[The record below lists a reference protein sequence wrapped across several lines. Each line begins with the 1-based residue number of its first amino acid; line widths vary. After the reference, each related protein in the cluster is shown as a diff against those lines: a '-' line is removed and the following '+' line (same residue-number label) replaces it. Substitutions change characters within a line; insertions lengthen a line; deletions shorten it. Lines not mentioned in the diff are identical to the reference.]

1 MTNSSPVK
9 KVSAVPAAT
18 TPPPTPRAAMRAD
31 RSRLVRDYG
40 ILISI
45 AILVLLLSVSTDT
58 FLTAGN
64 LRNLLDQTVVVGILA
79 CGATL
84 CIISG
89 VFDLSSSAML
99 AVSAITSVFV
109 TQSLGVAAGFVAAV
123 GVGAL
128 LGFVNGLIVT
138 GIGVHS
144 FIATL
149 ATSIVYRGLAV
160 LITAGA
166 IVYPVAD
173 QMNSFRILN
182 YRVNPGGL
190 SFATWLFLVVLAA
203 TWFLLARTTFG
214 RQIYAVGGN
223 AEAARLSGINVAR
236 IHILTLVIS
245 GVTAALA
252 GLVLASRGGSA
263 QASLGMGIELTAI
276 AATVVGGTSIM
287 GGEGA
292 IWRAGAGVVI
302 LQLFSNGFN
311 LLGWDT
317 TYQQVLTG
325 ALILLAVSVD
335 RILRRKRR

>member
-1 MTNSSPVK
+1 MTD
-9 KVSAVPAAT
+9 T
-18 TPPPTPRAAMRAD
+18 TPTTAARPTQSPQGRRAD

-40 ILISI
+40 IVFSI
-45 AILVLLLSVSTDT
+45 AILVVLLSVSTDT

-64 LRNLLDQTVVVGILA
+64 LRNLVDQMAVVGIVA

-99 AVSAITSVFV
+99 AVSAITGVFV
-109 TQSLGVAAGFVAAV
+109 TQSFGV
-123 GVGAL
+123 GVGFLAAIVVGGV
-128 LGFVNGLIVT
+128 LGLVNGLVVT

-149 ATSIVYRGLAV
+149 ASSIVFRGVAVLLTGGSIVYPL
-160 LITAGA
+160 TN
-166 IVYPVAD
+166 
-173 QMNSFRILN
+173 QMDSFRVLN
-182 YRVNPGGL
+182 YQVNPGGL
-190 SFATWLFLVVLAA
+190 TLASWTFIGVLAV
-203 TWFLLARTTFG
+203 TWFLLSRTTFG
-214 RQIYAVGGN
+214 RELFAVGGN
-223 AEAARLSGINVAR
+223 AEAARLSGISVAR
-236 IHILTLVIS
+236 VRILALVIS
-245 GVTAALA
+245 GITASLA
-252 GLVLASRGGSA
+252 GLILASRGGSA
-263 QASLGMGIELTAI
+263 QASLGSGLELTAI

-292 IWRAGAGVVI
+292 IWRAGAGVLI

-325 ALILLAVSVD
+325 ALILIAVSVD
-335 RILRRKRR
+335 QVLRRRRR

>member
-1 MTNSSPVK
+1 MTD
-9 KVSAVPAAT
+9 T
-18 TPPPTPRAAMRAD
+18 TPATAARPTPSPQGRRAD

-40 ILISI
+40 IVFSI
-45 AILVLLLSVSTDT
+45 AILVVLLSVSTDT

-64 LRNLLDQTVVVGILA
+64 MRNLVDQMAVVGIVA

-99 AVSAITSVFV
+99 AVSAITGVFV
-109 TQSLGVAAGFVAAV
+109 TQSF
-123 GVGAL
+123 GVGIGFIAAIVVGAV
-128 LGFVNGLIVT
+128 LGLINGLVVT

-149 ATSIVYRGLAV
+149 ASSIVFRGVAVLLTGGSIVYPL
-160 LITAGA
+160 TN
-166 IVYPVAD
+166 
-173 QMNSFRILN
+173 QMDSFRVLN
-182 YRVNPGGL
+182 YQVNPGGL
-190 SFATWLFLVVLAA
+190 TLASWTFIGVLAV
-203 TWFLLARTTFG
+203 TWFLLSRTTFG
-214 RQIYAVGGN
+214 RELFAVGGN
-223 AEAARLSGINVAR
+223 AEAARLSGISVAR
-236 IHILTLVIS
+236 VRILALVIS
-245 GVTAALA
+245 GITAALA
-252 GLVLASRGGSA
+252 GLILASRGGSA
-263 QASLGMGIELTAI
+263 QASLGSGLELTAI

-292 IWRAGAGVVI
+292 IWRAGAGVLI

-325 ALILLAVSVD
+325 ALILIAVSVD
-335 RILRRKRR
+335 QVLRRRRR

>member
-1 MTNSSPVK
+1 MTDTTPATTARPISSPQG
-9 KVSAVPAAT
+9 
-18 TPPPTPRAAMRAD
+18 RRAD

-40 ILISI
+40 IVISI
-45 AILVLLLSVSTDT
+45 AILVVLLSVSTDT

-64 LRNLLDQTVVVGILA
+64 LRNLVDQMAVVGIVA

-99 AVSAITSVFV
+99 AVSAITGVFV
-109 TQSLGVAAGFVAAV
+109 TQSFGV
-123 GVGAL
+123 GVGFLAAIVVGAV
-128 LGFVNGLIVT
+128 LGLVNGLVVT

-149 ATSIVYRGLAV
+149 ASSIVFRGVAVLLTGGSIVYPL
-160 LITAGA
+160 TN
-166 IVYPVAD
+166 
-173 QMNSFRILN
+173 QMDSFRVLN
-182 YRVNPGGL
+182 YQVNPGGL
-190 SFATWLFLVVLAA
+190 TLASWTFIGVLAV
-203 TWFLLARTTFG
+203 TWFLLSRTTFG
-214 RQIYAVGGN
+214 RELFAVGGN
-223 AEAARLSGINVAR
+223 AEAARLSGISVAR
-236 IHILTLVIS
+236 VRILALVIS
-245 GVTAALA
+245 GVTASLA
-252 GLVLASRGGSA
+252 GLILASRGGSA
-263 QASLGMGIELTAI
+263 QASLGSGLELTAI

-292 IWRAGAGVVI
+292 IWRAGAGVLI

-325 ALILLAVSVD
+325 ALILIAVSVD
-335 RILRRKRR
+335 QVLRRRRR

>member
-1 MTNSSPVK
+1 MTDITTTTRTVLSPQG
-9 KVSAVPAAT
+9 
-18 TPPPTPRAAMRAD
+18 RRAD

-40 ILISI
+40 IVFSI
-45 AILVLLLSVSTDT
+45 AVLALLLSVSTDT

-64 LRNLLDQTVVVGILA
+64 LRNLIDQMAVVGIVA

-99 AVSAITSVFV
+99 AVSAITGVFA
-109 TQSLGVAAGFVAAV
+109 TQAFGVGVGFVAAV
-123 GVGAL
+123 AVGGL
-128 LGFVNGLIVT
+128 LGLVNGLIVT

-149 ATSIVYRGLAV
+149 ASSIVFRGLAV
-160 LITAGA
+160 LLTSGS
-166 IVYPVAD
+166 IVYPLTH
-173 QMNSFRILN
+173 QMDSFRVLN

-190 SFATWLFLVVLAA
+190 TLASWLFIAVLAV
-203 TWFLLARTTFG
+203 TWFLLSRTTFG
-214 RQIYAVGGN
+214 RELFAVGGN
-223 AEAARLSGINVAR
+223 AEAARLSGISVTRVRVLA
-236 IHILTLVIS
+236 LVIS
-245 GVTAALA
+245 GVTASLA
-252 GLVLASRGGSA
+252 GLILASRGGSA
-263 QASLGMGIELTAI
+263 QASLGSGLELTAI

-292 IWRAGAGVVI
+292 IWRAGAGVLI

-325 ALILLAVSVD
+325 ALILIAVSID
-335 RILRRKRR
+335 QLLRRRRR

>member
-1 MTNSSPVK
+1 MTDTTTARTISSPQG
-9 KVSAVPAAT
+9 
-18 TPPPTPRAAMRAD
+18 RRAD

-40 ILISI
+40 IVFSI
-45 AILVLLLSVSTDT
+45 AILVVLLSVSTDT

-64 LRNLLDQTVVVGILA
+64 LRNLVDQMAVVGIVA

-99 AVSAITSVFV
+99 AVSAITGVFV
-109 TQSLGVAAGFVAAV
+109 TQSFGV
-123 GVGAL
+123 GVGFLAAIVVGAV
-128 LGFVNGLIVT
+128 LGLVNGLVVT

-149 ATSIVYRGLAV
+149 ASSIVFRGVAVLLTGGSIVYPL
-160 LITAGA
+160 TN
-166 IVYPVAD
+166 
-173 QMNSFRILN
+173 QMDSFRVLN
-182 YRVNPGGL
+182 YQVNPGGL
-190 SFATWLFLVVLAA
+190 TLASWTFIGVLAV
-203 TWFLLARTTFG
+203 TWFLLSRTTFG
-214 RQIYAVGGN
+214 RELFAVGGN
-223 AEAARLSGINVAR
+223 AEAARLSGISVAR
-236 IHILTLVIS
+236 VRILALVIS
-245 GVTAALA
+245 GVTASLA
-252 GLVLASRGGSA
+252 GLILASRGGSA
-263 QASLGMGIELTAI
+263 QASLGSGLELTAI

-292 IWRAGAGVVI
+292 IWRAGAGVLI

-325 ALILLAVSVD
+325 ALILIAVSVD
-335 RILRRKRR
+335 QVLRRRRR

>member
-1 MTNSSPVK
+1 MTD
-9 KVSAVPAAT
+9 T
-18 TPPPTPRAAMRAD
+18 TPATAPRSVPSPQGRRAD

-40 ILISI
+40 IVFSI
-45 AILVLLLSVSTDT
+45 AILVVLLSISTDT

-64 LRNLLDQTVVVGILA
+64 LRNLVDQMAVVGIVA

-99 AVSAITSVFV
+99 AVSAITGVFV
-109 TQSLGVAAGFVAAV
+109 TQSF
-123 GVGAL
+123 GVGAGFL
-128 LGFVNGLIVT
+128 AAIVVGGVLGLVNGLVVT

-149 ATSIVYRGLAV
+149 ASSIVFRGVAVLLTGGSIVYPL
-160 LITAGA
+160 TN
-166 IVYPVAD
+166 
-173 QMNSFRILN
+173 QMDSFRVLN
-182 YRVNPGGL
+182 YQVNPGGL
-190 SFATWLFLVVLAA
+190 TLASWTFIAVLAV
-203 TWFLLARTTFG
+203 TWFLLSRTTFG
-214 RQIYAVGGN
+214 RELYAVGGN
-223 AEAARLSGINVAR
+223 AEAARLSGISVAR
-236 IHILTLVIS
+236 VRILALVIS
-245 GVTAALA
+245 GITASLA
-252 GLVLASRGGSA
+252 GLILASRGGSA
-263 QASLGMGIELTAI
+263 QASLGSGLELTAI

-292 IWRAGAGVVI
+292 IWRAGAGVLI

-325 ALILLAVSVD
+325 ALILIAVSVD
-335 RILRRKRR
+335 QVLRRRRR

>member
-1 MTNSSPVK
+1 MTD
-9 KVSAVPAAT
+9 T
-18 TPPPTPRAAMRAD
+18 TPATAGRPSTSPQGRRAD

-40 ILISI
+40 IVFSI
-45 AILVLLLSVSTDT
+45 AILVVLLSVSTDT

-64 LRNLLDQTVVVGILA
+64 LRNLVDQMAVVGIVA

-99 AVSAITSVFV
+99 AVSAITGVFV
-109 TQSLGVAAGFVAAV
+109 TQSFGVGVGFLAAIV
-123 GVGAL
+123 VGAL
-128 LGFVNGLIVT
+128 LGLINGLVVT

-149 ATSIVYRGLAV
+149 ASSIVFRGVAV
-160 LITAGA
+160 LLTGGSI
-166 IVYPVAD
+166 IYPLTN
-173 QMNSFRILN
+173 QMDSFRVLN
-182 YRVNPGGL
+182 YQVNPGGL
-190 SFATWLFLVVLAA
+190 TLASWTFIGVLAI
-203 TWFLLARTTFG
+203 TWFLLSRTTFG
-214 RQIYAVGGN
+214 RELFAVGGN
-223 AEAARLSGINVAR
+223 AEAARLSGISVAR
-236 IHILTLVIS
+236 VRILALVIS
-245 GVTAALA
+245 GITASLA
-252 GLVLASRGGSA
+252 GLILASRGGSA
-263 QASLGMGIELTAI
+263 QASLGSGLELTAI

-292 IWRAGAGVVI
+292 IWRAGAGVLI

-335 RILRRKRR
+335 QVLRRRRR